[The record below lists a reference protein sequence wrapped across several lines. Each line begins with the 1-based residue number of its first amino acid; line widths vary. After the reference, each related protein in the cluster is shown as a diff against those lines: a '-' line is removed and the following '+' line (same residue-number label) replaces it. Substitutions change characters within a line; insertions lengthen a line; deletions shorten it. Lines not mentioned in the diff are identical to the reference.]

1 MFEGKNSRIVLML
14 LAGLI
19 ILLHATIPH
28 HHHFDSVEAHPENL
42 ECETTNS
49 DKHNENPD
57 THCHAFNLIVSDSG
71 SDLTIH
77 SSPISKFNLDLF
89 GINTNIEL
97 VSKHNV
103 ADYAHCFLFFPHK
116 QIFLTNH
123 SLRAPP
129 VTV

>member
-1 MFEGKNSRIVLML
+1 MLKGENSRIVLML

-28 HHHFDSVEAHPENL
+28 HHHFDSIEAHHENL
-42 ECETTNS
+42 ECETTNT
-49 DKHNENPD
+49 DRQNENPD
-57 THCHAFNLIVSDSG
+57 THCHAFNLIVSENG
-71 SDLTIH
+71 SDLTILSTP
-77 SSPISKFNLDLF
+77 SSNLNFDLF
-89 GINTNIEL
+89 NISTNFEL
-97 VSKHNV
+97 ASNSDVVN
-103 ADYAHCFLFFPHK
+103 YAHSLIFFPKK

>member
-1 MFEGKNSRIVLML
+1 MKNSRIVLML

-28 HHHFDSVEAHPENL
+28 HHHFDTTEAHPENL

-49 DKHNENPD
+49 DSHNENPN
-57 THCHAFNLIVSDSG
+57 THCHAFNLIISDSE
-71 SDLTIH
+71 SDLTFH
-77 SSPISKFNLDLF
+77 FAPLSNFNLYIFD
-89 GINTNIEL
+89 INTNIEL
-97 VSKHNV
+97 ASTLNELNHT
-103 ADYAHCFLFFPHK
+103 HCFRFFPHK

-129 VTV
+129 ATV